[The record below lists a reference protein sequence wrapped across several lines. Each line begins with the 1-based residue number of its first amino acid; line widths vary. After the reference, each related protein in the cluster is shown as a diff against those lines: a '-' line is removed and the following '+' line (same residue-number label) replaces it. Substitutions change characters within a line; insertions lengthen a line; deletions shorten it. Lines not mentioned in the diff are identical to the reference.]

1 MTFCK
6 LSWQSQVRP
15 ETPRGLHICSI
26 AHRVEVNRK
35 TYRKNRTQ
43 RWEWERNYSFL
54 FFFLSLSLSLFL
66 FILFNFR
73 DGLKYENFQSE
84 CLCQTKGKL
93 AFLRT
98 DRDLKKSVS
107 AVLLLGQRSYFCW
120 IANSRRVYRHLVIIE
135 HGVSADKRER
145 KQKKTPIFTFKK
157 FPRPL
162 KRECPLT
169 GMCTSLTGRQ
179 NNNRK
184 KSLYV
189 ELSA

>member
-1 MTFCK
+1 M
-6 LSWQSQVRP
+6 
-15 ETPRGLHICSI
+15 
-26 AHRVEVNRK
+26 
-35 TYRKNRTQ
+35 
-43 RWEWERNYSFL
+43 
-54 FFFLSLSLSLFL
+54 SLSLSLFL

-84 CLCQTKGKL
+84 CLCQTNGKL

-120 IANSRRVYRHLVIIE
+120 IANSRRVYCHVVIIK
-135 HGVSADKRER
+135 HGVSADERER

-169 GMCTSLTGRQ
+169 GMSKYEFDGETKQQS
-179 NNNRK
+179 K
-184 KSLYV
+184 KESVCRTVCLREW
-189 ELSA
+189 ELAKNVSVY

>member
-1 MTFCK
+1 MRAK
-6 LSWQSQVRP
+6 
-15 ETPRGLHICSI
+15 
-26 AHRVEVNRK
+26 
-35 TYRKNRTQ
+35 
-43 RWEWERNYSFL
+43 L
-54 FFFLSLSLSLFL
+54 FFSVFFLVSVSFSFL

-84 CLCQTKGKL
+84 CLCQTNGKL

-120 IANSRRVYRHLVIIE
+120 IANSRRVYCHVVIIKY
-135 HGVSADKRER
+135 GVSADERER